1 MIQVSCFGGLP
12 DSSPDLP
19 PIHIIE
25 SEINSWWQST
35 SLSIILNQSH
45 LSNRTKLKVQ
55 PNSASLKASSG
66 QPLAAGRRT
75 QFDSV
80 APWPCLS
87 SLQCEECLCWQHGTC
102 MGLLE
107 ENVPDKYAC
116 YVCRDP
122 PGESQQHTT
131 WLNRNSI
138 SGFSM
143 GLLGEGKGEVN
154 TQDKPV
160 H

>member
-1 MIQVSCFGGLP
+1 
-12 DSSPDLP
+12 
-19 PIHIIE
+19 
-25 SEINSWWQST
+25 
-35 SLSIILNQSH
+35 
-45 LSNRTKLKVQ
+45 
-55 PNSASLKASSG
+55 
-66 QPLAAGRRT
+66 
-75 QFDSV
+75 
-80 APWPCLS
+80 
-87 SLQCEECLCWQHGTC
+87 

-107 ENVPDKYAC
+107 ENVPEKYAC

-154 TQDKPV
+154 TRQASTFNWFLGLCLIV
-160 H
+160 IRISR